1 MDNASQNADP
11 LGFVEQEN
19 QIALQMGY
27 LPFQNG
33 ENFDQRNQ
41 GLGVQISLRQTP
53 PWSQKCRKRFSI
65 QKDKSRGPKM
75 VCTPKIPG
83 LPLSYVI
90 IIRFPIKNVKHRW
103 T

>member
-53 PWSQKCRKRFSI
+53 P
-65 QKDKSRGPKM
+65 
-75 VCTPKIPG
+75 
-83 LPLSYVI
+83 
-90 IIRFPIKNVKHRW
+90 
-103 T
+103 